1 MTSEAPAQ
9 NSQASIDANKATVRE
24 VVDKVW
30 NGADKAAID
39 RLYDPSFVFYVEGGG
54 TMKGPESIKE
64 WVDVIH
70 GAFPDIKYV
79 VEAQYGEG
87 EKVATRYS
95 AAGTHTGDFRGMPA
109 SGKPISLTGHMIMR
123 LADGKVAEGWGYWD
137 TLGLLQELGVLPPMG
152 PPRK

>member
-1 MTSEAPAQ
+1 
-9 NSQASIDANKATVRE
+9 
-24 VVDKVW
+24 
-30 NGADKAAID
+30 
-39 RLYDPSFVFYVEGGG
+39 
-54 TMKGPESIKE
+54 MKGPESIKQ

-95 AAGTHTGDFRGMPA
+95 ATGTHTGEFRGMPP

-123 LADGKVAEGWGYWD
+123 LADGRVAEGWGYWD